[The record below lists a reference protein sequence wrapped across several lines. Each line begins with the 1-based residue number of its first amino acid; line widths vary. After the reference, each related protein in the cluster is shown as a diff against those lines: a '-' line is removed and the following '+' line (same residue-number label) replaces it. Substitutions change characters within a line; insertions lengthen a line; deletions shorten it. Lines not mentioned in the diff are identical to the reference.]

1 MNEKKI
7 KKIVLLFELAKN
19 DIKSKYANSFLGIIW
34 AFVMPLITVF
44 VFWYVFQMGFKNQ
57 PVANAPYI
65 LWFAVA
71 YVPWIF
77 FTDVLTSG
85 CNCFVEYSYLVKKIK
100 FQIGVIPAVKLISS
114 LFVHLFFIGF
124 IFVMML
130 YYKFPVSVYNI
141 QVIYYTFALGV
152 FSLGLVY
159 LVSSFTVFF
168 KDMTSIVN
176 IIVQIG
182 FWATPIMWNEADM
195 LSGGVRKILAL
206 NPIHY
211 IVTGYRDSIIDHVWF
226 FEHAG
231 QTVYF
236 WVLTLIIFVL
246 GVLAYKKLG
255 PFFADEV

>member
-1 MNEKKI
+1 MNEVKN

-34 AFVMPLITVF
+34 AFVLPLITIF
-44 VFWYVFQMGFKNQ
+44 VFWYVFQMGFKND
-57 PVANAPYI
+57 PVANAPFI

-100 FQIGVIPAVKLISS
+100 FQIGVIPAVKLVSAM
-114 LFVHLFFIGF
+114 FVHLFFIVF
-124 IFVMML
+124 IFGMML
-130 YYKFPVSVYNI
+130 FYKCPLSIYNV
-141 QVIYYTFALGV
+141 QAVYYTIALSV

-159 LVSSFTVFF
+159 LLSSFTVFF

-182 FWATPIMWNEADM
+182 FWITPIMWNEATM
-195 LSGGVRKILAL
+195 LDEGVRKVLAV

-211 IVTGYRDSIIDHVWF
+211 IVTGYRDSFIDQIWF
-226 FEHAG
+226 WEHPG
-231 QTVYF
+231 QTIYF
-236 WVLTLIIFVL
+236 WVLTAVIFVF

>member
-1 MNEKKI
+1 MGEKKI
-7 KKIVLLFELAKN
+7 NNIILLYELAKN

-34 AFVMPLITVF
+34 AFVMPLITII

-57 PVANAPYI
+57 PVANAPFI

-100 FQIGVIPAVKLISS
+100 FRIGVIPAVKLVSA
-114 LFVHLFFIGF
+114 LFVHLFFVAF
-124 IFVMML
+124 IFGMML
-130 YYKFPVSVYNI
+130 YYKFPLSVYNI
-141 QVIYYTFALGV
+141 QVVYYTLALAV

-176 IIVQIG
+176 VVVQIG
-182 FWATPIMWNEADM
+182 FWVTPIMWNEATILDE
-195 LSGGVRKILAL
+195 GVRKVLAI

-211 IVTGYRDSIIDHVWF
+211 IVSGYRDSFIDHVWF
-226 FEHAG
+226 FEHKG
-231 QTVYF
+231 QTIYF
-236 WVLTLIIFVL
+236 WILTAVIFAL
-246 GVLAYKKLG
+246 GVTAYKKLG